1 MTDTTYDIIVIGA
14 GIAGASV
21 AAELA
26 PHRRVLLL
34 EREAQPGYHTTGR
47 SAALY
52 TIAYGPPVIRA
63 LTRASGV
70 FFNQPPDGTDSFLSP
85 RGVVFVARDDQT
97 QALTALQAELGTAV
111 TPMTT
116 DAVEEAVPLLRP
128 GYCAA
133 GLHDATAADID
144 VGRLHQ
150 HFLAGLRAQG
160 GVLHCKAE
168 VTALNQHGGNWQ
180 VSTPQGT
187 FTAPT
192 IINAAGAWADTIAIK
207 AGLPPAG
214 LTPKRR
220 TALIVS
226 PPQGADVTSLPLVV
240 DAEESFYLK
249 PEAGQLLI
257 SPADATPSA
266 PCDAQPEE
274 MDVAICVDR
283 IETAFDLPI
292 RRIDHK
298 WAGLRS
304 FLPDGD
310 PLAGFDPQAE
320 GFFWLAGQ
328 GGYGIQTAPALA
340 RAAAALVRG
349 APLPDDIAAEGVT
362 PEALSRSRPGLP

>member
-1 MTDTTYDIIVIGA
+1 MTSTTYDIIVIGA

-26 PHRRVLLL
+26 PDHNVLLL

-52 TIAYGPPVIRA
+52 TVAYGPPVIRA

-70 FFNQPPDGTDSFLSP
+70 FFHAPPGEALSFLKP
-85 RGVVFVARDDQT
+85 RGVVFVARTDQLD
-97 QALTALQAELGTAV
+97 ALAHQHEDLAEAV
-111 TPMTT
+111 TQMTAAEVAT
-116 DAVEEAVPLLRP
+116 AVPLLRQ
-128 GYCAA
+128 GYAAA

-150 HFLAGLRAQG
+150 HYLSRVRTAEGVILCNADVTGLTHKTQ
-160 GVLHCKAE
+160 
-168 VTALNQHGGNWQ
+168 WQ
-180 VSTPQGT
+180 VDTTQGI
-187 FTAPT
+187 FEAPV
-192 IINAAGAWADTIAIK
+192 IINAAGAWADQIATL
-207 AGLPPAG
+207 AGLKPSG
-214 LTPKRR
+214 LIPKRR

-226 PPQGADVTSLPLVV
+226 PPDGTDFADLPLVV
-240 DAEESFYLK
+240 DAQEMFYLK

-257 SPADATPSA
+257 SPADATPSP

-274 MDVAICVDR
+274 MDIAVCVDR
-283 IETAFDLPI
+283 VQTAFDLHI
-292 RRIDHK
+292 RRIGHT

-310 PLAGFDPQAE
+310 PLAGFDPQAD

-340 RAAAALVRG
+340 RAAAALVQSQ
-349 APLPDDIAAEGVT
+349 PLPPDIAAQGVT
-362 PEALSRSRPGLP
+362 AQALRRTRPGLP